1 MPKYNVKDVATP
13 KSDLI
18 TGTSSPKAIKKAAG
32 GTKAAKRG
40 GEDDNSDG
48 AFTARA
54 EKAAS
59 KIAAK
64 KAEREAIQ
72 RARQERAAAQFQ
84 RS

>member
-1 MPKYNVKDVATP
+1 MPSYNVKEVATP
-13 KSDLI
+13 KSDL
-18 TGTSSPKAIKKAAG
+18 TGTSSPEPIKKAVLG
-32 GTKAAKRG
+32 SKATKRG
-40 GEDDNSDG
+40 EEDDGSEG

-54 EKAAS
+54 EKAGS